1 MMDKDIIAIAENI
14 KSLNELADYLNGL
27 NPIWAVIDKVCEIHG
42 WHRIKRHPTILCHDG
57 TNVLVRSAR
66 IDTVFVDLIDNAFAE
81 WIGYQL
87 RNARQMQG
95 LTLKQVAAMSGIPFQ
110 TIAKIEAGKRSPRA
124 GTLARLVLA
133 LGICLRF

>member
-1 MMDKDIIAIAENI
+1 MTDRNITAIAENI
-14 KSLNELADYLNGL
+14 KSLEELADYLNGL
-27 NPIWAVIDKVCEIHG
+27 NPIWAVIDAACEIHG
-42 WHRIKRHPTILCHDG
+42 WHRISRHPTILCHDG
-57 TNVLVRSAR
+57 VKVLVRSAR
-66 IDTVFVDLIDNAFAE
+66 IDTVFVDLIDNAYAE
-81 WIGYQL
+81 WVGYQL
-87 RNARQMQG
+87 RNARQMQN

>member
-1 MMDKDIIAIAENI
+1 MFKEVSEIAKNI
-14 KSLNELADYLNGL
+14 KTLQDLADHMNGL
-27 NPIWAVIDKVCEIHG
+27 RPEAGIVDIMCELRG

-87 RNARQMQG
+87 RNARQMQH
-95 LTLKQVAAMSGIPFQ
+95 LTLKQVAAMSGVPFQ

>member
-1 MMDKDIIAIAENI
+1 MFKEVPEVAKDI
-14 KSLNELADYLNGL
+14 KTLQDLADHMNGL
-27 NPIWAVIDKVCEIHG
+27 RHEPGIVDIMCELRG
-42 WHRIKRHPTILCHDG
+42 WHRIKGHPSFLCHDG
-57 TNVLVRSAR
+57 TSVLVWSAR
-66 IDTVFVDLIDNAFAE
+66 IDTVFVDLIDDAYAE
-81 WIGYQL
+81 WVGYQL

>member
-1 MMDKDIIAIAENI
+1 MFKEVPEVAKDI
-14 KSLNELADYLNGL
+14 KTLQDLADHMNGL
-27 NPIWAVIDKVCEIHG
+27 RHEPGIVDIMCELRG
-42 WHRIKRHPTILCHDG
+42 WHRIKGYPSFLCHDG
-57 TNVLVRSAR
+57 TSVLVWSAR
-66 IDTVFVDLIDNAFAE
+66 IDTVFVDLIDNAYAE
-81 WIGYQL
+81 WVGYQL

-133 LGICLRF
+133 LGICIRF

>member
-1 MMDKDIIAIAENI
+1 MFKEVSEIAENI
-14 KSLNELADYLNGL
+14 KTLQDLADHMNGL
-27 NPIWAVIDKVCEIHG
+27 RPEPGIVDIMCELRG

-87 RNARQMQG
+87 RNARQLQG